1 MNIQIS
7 CLSFIT
13 NYDNFSNTL
22 KLSQTGSSSGTS
34 HRLRWLTTPL
44 TDILILTLVEYCL
57 ICNVYI
63 CL

>member
-34 HRLRWLTTPL
+34 PRLRWLTTPP
-44 TDILILTLVEYCL
+44 TNILILTWVEY
-57 ICNVYI
+57 
-63 CL
+63 